1 MENHTVT
8 DLERQKQLLE
18 IQEKRI
24 KNRTIWVTTLIPLLT
39 VAISIITS
47 KITAQNEVVK
57 SKLNYTQER
66 ITALINETDIIRSRK
81 KIKFLAESNLI
92 GTKEN
97 KSKILKALNSNLI
110 DESES
115 KTKFFLGVQ
124 KFNKAYNSI
133 KLDTLSK
140 SYFEAIKLFSESLEL
155 NPNNYEAIAYL
166 ASANNNL
173 ELELNLVT
181 FYEKAVE

>member
-81 KIKFLAESNLI
+81 NQIP
-92 GTKEN
+92 G
-97 KSKILKALNSNLI
+97 
-110 DESES
+110 
-115 KTKFFLGVQ
+115 
-124 KFNKAYNSI
+124 
-133 KLDTLSK
+133 
-140 SYFEAIKLFSESLEL
+140 
-155 NPNNYEAIAYL
+155 
-166 ASANNNL
+166 
-173 ELELNLVT
+173 
-181 FYEKAVE
+181 